1 LKLIEGIG
9 DRWVGIRENFADEE
23 WKNLLSMPYAVSM
36 AVMAAAPSFLGA
48 WSETKAMITEP
59 ANLAASS
66 GSGLV
71 GILSAEMQSKARD
84 LIKEQQGLIMHD
96 QAGFRSKTIE
106 ACKSV
111 TVALSKTTPEEA
123 IAYKKWVLAIGQKVA
138 EAAKEHGVA
147 LSDPEKAVLSEIS
160 AALGISA

>member
-1 LKLIEGIG
+1 M
-9 DRWVGIRENFADEE
+9 GIRENFADED
-23 WKNLLSMPYAVSM
+23 WKNLLSVPYAVSM
-36 AVMAAAPSFLGA
+36 AVIAAAPSFLGV
-48 WSETKAMITEP
+48 WSESKAMITEP
-59 ANLAASS
+59 ANLAASC

-71 GILSAEMQSKARD
+71 GILSVEMQSKTRD
-84 LIKEQQGLIMHD
+84 LIREQQDLIMRD
-96 QAGFRSKTIE
+96 QGGFKFKTIE

-111 TVALSKTTPEEA
+111 AVTLSKTTPEEA

-147 LSDPEKAVLSEIS
+147 LSEPEKAVLSEIS